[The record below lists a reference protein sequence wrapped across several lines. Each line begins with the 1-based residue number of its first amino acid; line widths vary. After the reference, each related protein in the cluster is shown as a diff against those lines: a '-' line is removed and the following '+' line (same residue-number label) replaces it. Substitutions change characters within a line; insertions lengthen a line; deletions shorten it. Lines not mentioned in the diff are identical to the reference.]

1 MKKSFINLLAV
12 SALVFGMASCGGS
25 QKSNKEAAKNEEAA
39 VIAGSVPKNLLTEE
53 LKTETIQLLKD
64 MPDSEI
70 PYRAYS
76 GEVKLGVGN
85 LGYMVPTSKAND
97 LTTNSQKARAVGI
110 YFADL
115 NILRAIN
122 QPTVDVEA
130 VLAKLTADLNIS
142 YIQNVMKDKLPENAS
157 KEEFKAFTQKQQE
170 KIIDELAANDR
181 MDVQIEILAGMAAEY
196 ACLMANP
203 SLVIE
208 GDATSAGLSENMEK
222 RVGVLLEIT
231 EDLSTY
237 YPDLKNVGTTIAPL
251 QTMTA
256 TITTARNSNA
266 EITGIRDALLK

>member
-25 QKSNKEAAKNEEAA
+25 QKSNEEAAKNEEAA

-256 TITTARNSNA
+256 TITTDRNSNA